1 MQDGYE
7 RTCDYEEDPDE
18 EYLAEGADEKDEK
31 DEKDEGEPDARG
43 AADLTPRELGRKGEE
58 MAASYLERRGWRLL
72 ERNWRCPYGE
82 ADIVAQDSDDDDN
95 DTVVLVEVKTRLAL
109 GERADA
115 MPELAVDAHKR
126 FRYRRLAL
134 AYLMEHPEVFSIR
147 FDVIALN
154 VVGDGSARLRHLFC
168 AFSLDD

>member
-7 RTCDYEEDPDE
+7 RTCDYEADSDE
-18 EYLAEGADEKDEK
+18 EYLAEGADEGDG
-31 DEKDEGEPDARG
+31 GEAGVRG
-43 AADLTPRELGRKGEE
+43 AADLTPHELGRKGEE
-58 MAASYLERRGWRLL
+58 MAAAYLERRGWRLL

-82 ADIVAQDSDDDDN
+82 ADIVAQDSDDDNN

-154 VVGDGSARLRHLFC
+154 VVGNDSARLRHLFG